1 MGGHLEH
8 CTYSQAG
15 CLVAIQIDSVR
26 GCIWSQSAMWKLLHK
41 GTDFFSYSQLLHVG
55 YKHDKVLKSVTYCS
69 LLVAQ
74 YVENKLEYM
83 TLQINCPHTFMKSK
97 FIRRTSVASIYFE
110 TTIRLSFIFQFLVA
124 MSNTSWHIFK
134 LKPKFSHL
142 TTPDI
147 NVNSCHRST
156 VFGNWNV
163 VN

>member
-1 MGGHLEH
+1 MVRW
-8 CTYSQAG
+8 
-15 CLVAIQIDSVR
+15 VAILSTARIHRQVAWSLYRLIAYGAVFGHNLPCESSCIKGQI
-26 GCIWSQSAMWKLLHK
+26 
-41 GTDFFSYSQLLHVG
+41 FFSYSQLLHVG

-156 VFGNWNV
+156 VFGN
-163 VN
+163 